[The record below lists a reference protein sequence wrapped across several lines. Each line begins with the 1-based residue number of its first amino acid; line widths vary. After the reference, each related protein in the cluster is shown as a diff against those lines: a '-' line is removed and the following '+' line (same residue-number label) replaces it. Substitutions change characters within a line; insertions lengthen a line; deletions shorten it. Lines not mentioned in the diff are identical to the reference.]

1 MQIYYYVHTGHRIG
15 LDRFHRSVTIIRT
28 LQEKF
33 EDLEILLLCSDFR
46 IAQEAKSLGIKRAVG
61 IDVVRNI
68 PQIAP
73 NGSKII
79 FDSDEINPVMHKD
92 MLQYFSKFIRL
103 CDDIE
108 CEKQEREAVISP
120 YIEGEGILKAY
131 AIDKKYFGSFEKHY
145 EISLF
150 FGDDDYEEDLLKNIE
165 CFKDL
170 NANLLL
176 GYYFFMDYEEKL
188 APYFNQRF
196 EFEAYDDVVTK
207 SNIFI
212 ASSPQAI
219 LEALASGSKVVYMHR
234 DDYTD
239 GFIALFESLNIPI
252 IYNFDREKLY
262 TVINSLLS
270 HKYHELI
277 NYEEKIVNFLKKELN
292 L

>member
-15 LDRFHRSVTIIRT
+15 LDRFRRSATIIRA

-33 EDLEILLLCSDFR
+33 EDLDILLLCSDFR
-46 IAQEAKSLGIKRAVG
+46 IAQEAKSLGIKRSVG

-92 MLQYFSKFIRL
+92 MLQYFSKFIRI
-103 CDDIE
+103 CDDIVY
-108 CEKQEREAVISP
+108 EKEEDESLISP
-120 YIEGEGILKAY
+120 YLEGDNILKAY
-131 AIDKKYFGSFEKHY
+131 AIDKKYFSSFEKQY
-145 EISLF
+145 NISLF

-176 GYYFFMDYEEKL
+176 GYYFFMDYEDKL
-188 APYFNQRF
+188 TPYFKQTF
-196 EFEAYDDVVTK
+196 EFEEYDEAITK

-212 ASSPQAI
+212 SSSPQAI
-219 LEALASGSKVVYMHR
+219 LEAMASGSKVIYMQR
-234 DDYTD
+234 DDYTHD
-239 GFIALFESLNIPI
+239 FIALFESLNIPI
-252 IYNFDREKLY
+252 IYNFNKQELER
-262 TVINSLLS
+262 VVNSIIS
-270 HKYHELI
+270 HKYNTLV
-277 NYEEKIVNFLKKELN
+277 NYEKKIVNFLKNELN